1 MTPDVVLDIG
11 QQALKVTAML
21 AAPMLI
27 SVLVVGLIVG
37 MFQAVTQINEMTLSF
52 IPKLMVLALVL
63 ALGGPWMLTIIT
75 EYMRRVFNSVPALI
89 G

>member
-1 MTPDVVLDIG
+1 MTPETVLTVG
-11 QQALKVTAML
+11 QEALKVTAML
-21 AAPMLI
+21 AGPVLI
-27 SVLVVGLIVG
+27 AVLVTGLLIG

-63 ALGGPWMLTIIT
+63 TLAGSWMLDTIIGFT
-75 EYMRRVFNSVPALI
+75 QRLFESIPGLI

>member
-1 MTPDVVLDIG
+1 MTPDTVITIG
-11 QQALKVTAML
+11 QEALKVTAML
-21 AAPMLI
+21 AGPILI
-27 SVLVVGLIVG
+27 SVLVTGLLIG

-63 ALGGPWMLTIIT
+63 TIAGSWMLDTIVDFTQRMFENI
-75 EYMRRVFNSVPALI
+75 PGLI

>member
-1 MTPDVVLDIG
+1 MTPEMVLTVG
-11 QQALKVTAML
+11 QEALKVTALL
-21 AAPMLI
+21 AGPILI
-27 SVLVVGLIVG
+27 AVLVTGLLIG

-63 ALGGPWMLTIIT
+63 TLAGSWMLDTIISFT
-75 EYMRRVFNSVPALI
+75 QRIFENIPGLI

>member
-1 MTPDVVLDIG
+1 MTPDTVITIG
-11 QQALKVTAML
+11 QEALKVTALL
-21 AAPMLI
+21 AGPILI
-27 SVLVVGLIVG
+27 AVLITGLLVG

-63 ALGGPWMLTIIT
+63 TVAGAWMLDTIINFT
-75 EYMRRVFNSVPALI
+75 QRLFETIPGVL